1 MVVFILNNKMLI
13 IACMHTCT
21 LTISI
26 QFFLSF
32 FSFFFLYHGN
42 EAGSLFPAT
51 CSNSYLEK
59 TCI

>member
-1 MVVFILNNKMLI
+1 MLI

-21 LTISI
+21 LAISI

-32 FSFFFLYHGN
+32 FSFLFLYHGN